1 MNTLRLVSQLVFKCM
16 CRIIDFIYVYMII
29 KLNVPLCCIINLK
42 VLLLILNDGYLGTAR
57 LTFSLF
63 DSISSTKI
71 MMCPYLTQL
80 YCQCKGY
87 IVLRFLEEQNTCIL
101 NLAKMDSRDENY
113 SIRLDLTHFDLTHP

>member
-1 MNTLRLVSQLVFKCM
+1 MVSQLVFKCM

-29 KLNVPLCCIINLK
+29 KINVSLCCIINLK
-42 VLLLILNDGYLGTAR
+42 VLLLILNDGFLGTAR

-63 DSISSTKI
+63 DSISATKI

-80 YCQCKGY
+80 YCQCKGN
-87 IVLRFLEEQNTCIL
+87 IVLRFLEEQNTCML
-101 NLAKMDSRDENY
+101 NLDKMGSRDDNY